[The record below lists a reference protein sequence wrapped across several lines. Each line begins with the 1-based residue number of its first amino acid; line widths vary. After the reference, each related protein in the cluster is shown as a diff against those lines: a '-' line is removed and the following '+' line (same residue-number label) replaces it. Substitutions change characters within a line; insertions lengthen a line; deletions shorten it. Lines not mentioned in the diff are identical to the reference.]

1 MTVFISPLQD
11 AMLHWLIPVLGL
23 FILLGMLA
31 GAMVVLA
38 AANVRIDVQISH
50 ADAQGR
56 SPHRESRR
64 D

>member
-1 MTVFISPLQD
+1 
-11 AMLHWLIPVLGL
+11 
-23 FILLGMLA
+23 
-31 GAMVVLA
+31 MVVLA